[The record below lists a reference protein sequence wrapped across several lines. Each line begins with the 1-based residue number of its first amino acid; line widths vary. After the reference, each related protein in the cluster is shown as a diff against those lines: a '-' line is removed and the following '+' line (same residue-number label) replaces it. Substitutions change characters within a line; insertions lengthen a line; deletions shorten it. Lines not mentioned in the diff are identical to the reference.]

1 MGSILLRTKYDPIYS
16 DVRLL
21 YPIILNVINMKVVLL
36 AGGFG
41 SRISEESQF
50 KPKPMI
56 EIGGM
61 PILWHI
67 MKEYAYY
74 GHTEFIIC
82 AGYKQEYIKE
92 WFANYFLHNSDI
104 TFDYR
109 NGKNEMTVHQ
119 TNMEPWKVTV
129 VDTGYNTM
137 TGGRIKRIQKYVG
150 DEPFLMTYGDGVCDV
165 EIDKLIE
172 FHKRHGKLATLTA
185 VKMAQDKGILDI
197 TKDQAVRAFRE
208 KNAADGAPINAGYM
222 ILEPLVFDM
231 LEGGDTCVFEKTVLV
246 KLAEMGELMSYVH
259 TGFWQ
264 CMDNIREKSF
274 LEKLLA
280 EDKAPWKRWDR
291 SVPDIPDY
299 AK

>member
-1 MGSILLRTKYDPIYS
+1 
-16 DVRLL
+16 
-21 YPIILNVINMKVVLL
+21 MKVVLL

-92 WFANYFLHNSDI
+92 WFANYFLHNSDV

-119 TNMEPWKVTV
+119 SDLEPWKVTI
-129 VDTGYNTM
+129 VDTGYNTL

-150 DEPFLMTYGDGVCDV
+150 NEPFLMTYGDGVCDV

-172 FHKRHGKLATLTA
+172 FHKTHGKLATLTA
-185 VKMAQDKGILDI
+185 VKQKQEKGVLSIGI
-197 TKDQAVRAFRE
+197 DQAVKSFRE
-208 KNAADGAPINAGYM
+208 KNITDGAPINAGYM
-222 ILEPLVFDM
+222 VLQPEIFDYIEGDNTSFEKEPLNKLVE
-231 LEGGDTCVFEKTVLV
+231 EGQ
-246 KLAEMGELMSYVH
+246 LMSYIH
-259 TGFWQ
+259 EGFWQ
-264 CMDNIREKSF
+264 CMDNIREKAM
-274 LEKLLA
+274 LENLLSA
-280 EDKAPWKRWDR
+280 NKAPWKKWDR
-291 SVPDIPDY
+291 AIPNIPTGYDI
-299 AK
+299 

>member
-1 MGSILLRTKYDPIYS
+1 
-16 DVRLL
+16 
-21 YPIILNVINMKVVLL
+21 MKVVLL

-92 WFANYFLHNSDI
+92 WFANYFLHNSDV

-150 DEPFLMTYGDGVCDV
+150 NEPFLMTYGDGVCDV
-165 EIDKLIE
+165 EINKLIE
-172 FHKRHGKLATLTA
+172 FHKSHGKLATLTA
-185 VKMAQDKGILDI
+185 VKMAQDKGVLDI
-197 TKDQAVRAFRE
+197 GGDNAVKSFRE
-208 KNAADGAPINAGYM
+208 KNASDGSPINAGYM
-222 ILEPLVFDM
+222 VLEPAVFD
-231 LEGGDTCVFEKTVLV
+231 LLDGDSCIFEKTALV
-246 KLAEMGELMSYVH
+246 HLANSFELMSYIH
-259 TGFWQ
+259 EGFWQ
-264 CMDNIREKSF
+264 CMDNIREKNM

-280 EDKAPWKRWDR
+280 DNKAPWKSWDR
-291 SVPDIPDY
+291 EVPSIENR
-299 AK
+299 KMTGML

>member
-1 MGSILLRTKYDPIYS
+1 
-16 DVRLL
+16 
-21 YPIILNVINMKVVLL
+21 MKVVLL

-92 WFANYFLHNSDI
+92 WFANYFLHNSDV

-109 NGKNEMTVHQ
+109 NGKNEMIIHQ
-119 TNMEPWKVTV
+119 TNMDLWKVTV
-129 VDTGYNTM
+129 INTGYNTM
-137 TGGRIKRIQKYVG
+137 TGGRIKRIQRYVG
-150 DEPFLMTYGDGVCDV
+150 NEPFLMTYGDGVCDV

-172 FHKRHGKLATLTA
+172 YHKSHGKFATLTA
-185 VKMAQDKGILDI
+185 VKMAQDKGVLYIEGGSV
-197 TKDQAVRAFRE
+197 KSFRE
-208 KNAADGAPINAGYM
+208 KNMADGAPINAGYM
-222 ILEPLVFDM
+222 VLEPRIFDY
-231 LEGGDTCVFEKTVLV
+231 LTDDTCVFEKVALT
-246 KLAEMGELMSYVH
+246 KLAEEGQLMSYIH

-264 CMDNIREKSF
+264 CMDTMNEKKK
-274 LEKLLA
+274 LE
-280 EDKAPWKRWDR
+280 EMWRSGNAPWKVWE
-291 SVPDIPDY
+291 
-299 AK
+299 